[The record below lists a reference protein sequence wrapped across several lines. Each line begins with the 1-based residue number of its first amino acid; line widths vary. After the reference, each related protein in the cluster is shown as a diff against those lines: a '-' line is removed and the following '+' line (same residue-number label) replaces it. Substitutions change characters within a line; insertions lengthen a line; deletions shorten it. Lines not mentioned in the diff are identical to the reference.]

1 VIQKQYVKFLRILNS
16 TFVCSDLNLEK
27 KRMNTIIM
35 SFDSDDRIK
44 QNALKKKSIALARK
58 SQPQEHIEMNDDS
71 FDLMEADKLD
81 RTMENHD
88 DFEIFNKRNTVT
100 NHKKQ
105 RSTQNNNSNI
115 ANKTDVDKNGSSE
128 KTINKMKMN
137 KISKV
142 TAVLSGLVILLIAII
157 IIGLIYIFR
166 DVLRLSNWQLK
177 KTKKQNK
184 INIPIEDNSN
194 H

>member
-1 VIQKQYVKFLRILNS
+1 
-16 TFVCSDLNLEK
+16 
-27 KRMNTIIM
+27 MNTIIM

-184 INIPIEDNSN
+184 INIPIEDNTN

>member
-1 VIQKQYVKFLRILNS
+1 MIQKQYVKFLRILNS